1 VRNGV
6 QGLRVRPVVGPT
18 DGNTT
23 VQFIGVNFVGGD
35 DYRCRF
41 SIGDSG
47 EVDAASMQED
57 PNPSATLAIT
67 FTLTL
72 ALALP

>member
-1 VRNGV
+1 M
-6 QGLRVRPVVGPT
+6 RPAVGPT

-47 EVDAASMQED
+47 EVDAGSMQEG
-57 PNPSATLAIT
+57 PHPSAALALT

-72 ALALP
+72 TLALP